1 MIGQC
6 VPELPTLYRGNTNS
20 VPKHIAMKILK
31 YIAVK
36 ILKYIAVKTT

>member
-20 VPKHIAMKILK
+20 VPKHIAMKTLK
-31 YIAVK
+31 YIVVK
-36 ILKYIAVKTT
+36 ILNILQ